1 MSDDQDGCEWVS
13 VSSGTGLPGP
23 KGVKRLCVCACVLV
37 NSNCKTNR
45 QLTAVTETEGRGL
58 MLKNDEKNRRTESRN
73 KQDRIKTKLSLMRR
87 VD

>member
-1 MSDDQDGCEWVS
+1 MFLLVPAYPDQRALNGWV
-13 VSSGTGLPGP
+13 
-23 KGVKRLCVCACVLV
+23 CVRVCWSTVTA
-37 NSNCKTNR
+37 KTNR

>member
-1 MSDDQDGCEWVS
+1 VFLLVPAYPDQRALNG
-13 VSSGTGLPGP
+13 
-23 KGVKRLCVCACVLV
+23 CVCACVLV

-45 QLTAVTETEGRGL
+45 QLTAVTETDGRGL